1 VYAADIDPK
10 ALINTEKISSFECDQ
25 LDAISIK
32 NLWSKEKL
40 KNLEFDIM
48 ILDGVHTFDGN
59 MFFLSH
65 SIHKLKHGGICVIED
80 IHEYHI
86 ASYQEKIDELKYWLP
101 TFEISLLD
109 LHKSNEKVSDNSL
122 MVLYKK

>member
-1 VYAADIDPK
+1 
-10 ALINTEKISSFECDQ
+10 
-25 LDAISIK
+25 
-32 NLWSKEKL
+32 
-40 KNLEFDIM
+40 
-48 ILDGVHTFDGN
+48 

-65 SIHKLKHGGICVIED
+65 SIHKLKRGGICVIKD